1 VDDRGTST
9 TPGSISSLVCS
20 DLRLP
25 EALCNTTVDRNIC
38 GDRTLHEERS
48 INFRVHALA
57 SSLFKGATQY
67 YGANFK
73 VSLPEMRIL
82 SSLGRDGELAAYRLV
97 ELTAMDKGLVSRVLR
112 ALVRRGLI
120 TSSAPKLDPRR
131 RVWQLSRNGIE
142 LVKRLRP
149 EWRRRE
155 AIIQADLSR
164 SERAVL
170 AKLLDRMFVASEKL
184 RGEEALQLK
193 SPRRKAG
200 KSQKPVRAG
209 NGRSRRESTLL

>member
-1 VDDRGTST
+1 LD
-9 TPGSISSLVCS
+9 
-20 DLRLP
+20 
-25 EALCNTTVDRNIC
+25 
-38 GDRTLHEERS
+38 EERS

-67 YGANFK
+67 YGASFK

-82 SSLGRDGELAAYRLV
+82 SSLGRERKLAAYRLV

-120 TSSAPKLDPRR
+120 ASSAPTIDPRR
-131 RVWQLSRNGIE
+131 RVWQLSRSGIE

-155 AIIQADLSR
+155 SIIQAELSK
-164 SERAVL
+164 SERMVL

-184 RGEEALQLK
+184 RSEEALQLK
-193 SPRRKAG
+193 APRRKTG
-200 KSQKPVRAG
+200 KAQKPARAG
-209 NGRSRRESTLL
+209 NGRGRRETATPL